1 VALMGHPYWPLFD
14 LRVRTPRLE
23 LRYPNDDDVTALS
36 ALAARGIHPPD
47 YMPFSSPWSAE
58 PPGQLEPNSL
68 RYHWRVRAE
77 TTPEKWDIPMATV
90 FDGEIVG
97 AQGIHAVNFPVSR
110 TFSTGSWLGQAH
122 QGKGIGKEMR
132 AAILHLGF
140 DGLGA
145 QRAESGAK
153 DDNVSSIGVSRAL
166 GYDDNGDEVFVVGGE
181 AQREVRFVMSRA
193 QWEQRRR
200 DDIVIEGLAPC
211 LAFLGLAGGS
221 PPPAPPQ

>member
-1 VALMGHPYWPLFD
+1 MTHPYWPLFD

-23 LRYPNDDDVTALS
+23 LRYPDDDDAT
-36 ALAARGIHPPD
+36 ALAAVAAQGIHPPD
-47 YMPFSSPWSAE
+47 YMPFSTPWTRAPLGE
-58 PPGQLEPNSL
+58 LEPNAL
-68 RYHWRVRAE
+68 RYFWRVRSL
-77 TTPEKWDIPMATV
+77 TTVDDWALPMAV
-90 FDGEIVG
+90 VVDGEIVG
-97 AQGIHAVNFPVSR
+97 VQTILAKDFPVLR
-110 TFSTGSWLGQAH
+110 TFSTASWLGQAH

-153 DDNVSSIGVSRAL
+153 DDNHSSIRVSRAL
-166 GYDDNGDEVFVVGGE
+166 GYQDNGDEVLVVDGE
-181 AQREVRFVMSRA
+181 AQHEIRFLMSRS

-211 LAFLGLAGGS
+211 LAFLGLADAS
-221 PPPAPPQ
+221 PPPAPPR